1 MSDNPDDETE
11 SKNNL
16 QGGFFVTLL
25 KKVIWMIIFLFVG
38 IAMLYGCKV
47 AAANLIPTTLGNC
60 DINFDTVE
68 KKGKMISSE
77 RLSCVQ
83 PEEIPDTTTV
93 NVTIAN
99 NKQGVPYSKR
109 LTFNYKEIYEKYINT
124 GILKYLKLM
133 QNGNKASKGTAF
145 LSSMIE
151 TAMFANFSIFDKF
164 YKMMNNAAAS
174 PLAETLVIFILPIIF
189 MYIYPLFIIVNMFL
203 FVGSFFFN
211 LSIFTKKRYP
221 EAPETPPMETEWQ
234 NYDPDDDAAWSTFG
248 KFLLYLGGFFMMGIP
263 LMVGSICGMA
273 FPIYA
278 IIYPLFVAGTVKGQP
293 YNFGNFLT
301 DMLKFKKHVIMYYF
315 SFNVIMGAYNNSGE
329 NGAATAM
336 TAFLA
341 ILFIWVFDKMFGVF
355 TPYDWEKNDSKVM
368 TVMTGQIPSDSPPS
382 KPSSAGS
389 GPRQVPSA
397 PPAPTQVP
405 SAPPAPTQVPS
416 APPAPSVSSG
426 AVAAA
431 ALPISSAPTVTN
443 MVDQTQESA
452 PAPAQVPGV
461 NPKTAD
467 EQSQEAAVQQQQ
479 SAGQSQEAAVQ
490 QQQSAGQSQEAAV
503 QQQQAVQSQEAEVGT
518 TNPYAVASPVPGSP
532 EVEVGGGKTTPPD
545 NEGMLGF
552 ATRLFD
558 TIIKEPLLGKNK
570 KPEIQSGGKVK
581 SNGKNMRT
589 RKSQ

>member
-174 PLAETLVIFILPIIF
+174 P
-189 MYIYPLFIIVNMFL
+189 
-203 FVGSFFFN
+203 
-211 LSIFTKKRYP
+211 
-221 EAPETPPMETEWQ
+221 
-234 NYDPDDDAAWSTFG
+234 
-248 KFLLYLGGFFMMGIP
+248 
-263 LMVGSICGMA
+263 
-273 FPIYA
+273 
-278 IIYPLFVAGTVKGQP
+278 
-293 YNFGNFLT
+293 
-301 DMLKFKKHVIMYYF
+301 
-315 SFNVIMGAYNNSGE
+315 
-329 NGAATAM
+329 
-336 TAFLA
+336 
-341 ILFIWVFDKMFGVF
+341 
-355 TPYDWEKNDSKVM
+355 
-368 TVMTGQIPSDSPPS
+368 
-382 KPSSAGS
+382 
-389 GPRQVPSA
+389 
-397 PPAPTQVP
+397 
-405 SAPPAPTQVPS
+405 
-416 APPAPSVSSG
+416 
-426 AVAAA
+426 
-431 ALPISSAPTVTN
+431 
-443 MVDQTQESA
+443 
-452 PAPAQVPGV
+452 
-461 NPKTAD
+461 
-467 EQSQEAAVQQQQ
+467 
-479 SAGQSQEAAVQ
+479 
-490 QQQSAGQSQEAAV
+490 
-503 QQQQAVQSQEAEVGT
+503 
-518 TNPYAVASPVPGSP
+518 
-532 EVEVGGGKTTPPD
+532 
-545 NEGMLGF
+545 
-552 ATRLFD
+552 
-558 TIIKEPLLGKNK
+558 
-570 KPEIQSGGKVK
+570 
-581 SNGKNMRT
+581 
-589 RKSQ
+589 